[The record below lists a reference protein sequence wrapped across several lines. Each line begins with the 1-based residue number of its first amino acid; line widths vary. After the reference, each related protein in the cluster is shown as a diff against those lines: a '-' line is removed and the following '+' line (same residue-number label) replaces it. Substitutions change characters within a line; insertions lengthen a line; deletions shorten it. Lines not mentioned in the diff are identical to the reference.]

1 MTTPT
6 GPLPNQ
12 ELPDSRFTTGGLPAR
27 AQVVVV
33 GGGIVGCSIA
43 YHLARRGIT
52 DVLLIE
58 QNTLTGGTTWHAAG
72 LVSQLKSS
80 HSLTRLATYTT
91 RLFEDLE
98 NETGRATGY
107 RTTGSISVA
116 SDQERWEETLR
127 GMSMARTAGV
137 EMEIIS
143 PAHAREMWPLLRTD
157 DLVGAVYIPGDG
169 QTSPVDTTMAL
180 AKGARDRG
188 VTIREEIA
196 VERVR
201 VQDQTAVGVETEAG
215 FVEAET
221 VVLACGI
228 WTRQLAA
235 SAGVNVP
242 LHPCEHFYVVTEPL
256 DGMLPTMPTLRD
268 PTNYTYFKEETG
280 KLMAGFFEPVAK
292 TWRYDV
298 PRDFTFGTL
307 SEDWDHIGPIFER
320 SIHRIPALAEAGIQI
335 LFNGPEAFTPDGVYY
350 LGEAPEVDSLFV
362 AAGFNSVG
370 IQSAGGAGWVL
381 ADWIADR
388 RPPMDLSAVDL
399 RRAFPFQA
407 SQSYLEERI
416 SESLG
421 LLYAMHWPFRQ
432 FESARNVFRSVLHD
446 RLADLG
452 AVYGEVAGWERP
464 NWFATGDMEREY
476 RYSYGK
482 QNWYPAS
489 GYECEATRRRVS
501 LYDQSSFAKFT
512 VTGSDALAVLN
523 YMGTADVDVP
533 VGRVCYT
540 QWLNERGGIEA
551 DLTVTRTDHEEFLVV
566 TGAAVAN
573 RDYHQLRRA
582 LRGSDAR
589 LADVTM
595 EMPTIGVMGP
605 RSRAVLAPLT
615 DTPLDNHS
623 FPFGWSREMTVAGIP
638 VRALRVSYVGELGWE
653 LYVSREA
660 AVDLFDTIMAEGEL
674 HGIHPAGYHA
684 MNSLRLESG
693 YRHWGHDITDED
705 TPIEAGLGFTV
716 AWDKVGGFIGRDAL
730 AAQRAESP
738 LPKRL
743 VQFKLEDPE
752 RILYH
757 DEPILRNGV
766 LVGRTTSGMY
776 GHTFG
781 ACLAM
786 GYLNHEQ
793 GVTPGWI
800 EQGTFEIEVA
810 GDLIPATAQ
819 LRPFYTARI
828 RT

>member
-1 MTTPT
+1 MTVPSET
-6 GPLPNQ
+6 LDI
-12 ELPDSRFTTGGLPAR
+12 ELPEARYAGGGLPSR

-33 GGGIVGCSIA
+33 GGGIVGCAIA

-52 DVLLIE
+52 DVLLLE

-91 RLFEDLE
+91 RLFEELE
-98 NETGRATGY
+98 DETGQSTGY

-116 SDQERWEETLR
+116 SDPERWEEILR

-137 EMEIIS
+137 EMEII
-143 PAHAREMWPLLRTD
+143 PPEQAREMWPLLRID
-157 DLVGAVYIPGDG
+157 DLVGTVFIPEDG

-188 VTIREEIA
+188 VTIREGVA
-196 VERVR
+196 VEQVLVR
-201 VQDQTAVGVETEAG
+201 NGTAVGVETEAG
-215 FVEAET
+215 PVEAET

-235 SAGVNVP
+235 AAGVNVP

-256 DGMLPTMPTLRD
+256 EGMTPGMPTLRD

-280 KLMAGFFEPVAK
+280 KLMAGFFEPRAK
-292 TWRYDV
+292 TWRYEV
-298 PRDFTFGTL
+298 PRDFSFGTL
-307 SEDWDHIGPIFER
+307 AEDWDHIGPIFER
-320 SIHRIPALAEAGIQI
+320 SIHRIPALAEAGIQ
-335 LFNGPEAFTPDGVYY
+335 LFLNGPEAFTPDGVYY
-350 LGEAPEVDSLFV
+350 LGESPEVDSLFV

-388 RPPMDLSAVDL
+388 HPPMDLAAVDL
-399 RRAFPFQA
+399 RRAFPFQGEK
-407 SQSYLEERI
+407 SYLEDRI

-432 FESARNVFRSVLHD
+432 FESARDVYRSVLHD
-446 RLADLG
+446 RLSDLG
-452 AVYGEVAGWERP
+452 AVFGEVAGWERP
-464 NWFATGDMEREY
+464 NWFAIGDMEREY

-489 GYECEATRRRVS
+489 AYECEATRRRVA
-501 LYDQSSFAKFT
+501 LYDQSSFAKFM
-512 VTGSDALAVLN
+512 VRGPDALMVLN
-523 YMGTADVDVP
+523 HLGGAEVDTP
-533 VGRVCYT
+533 VGKVTYT
-540 QWLNERGGIEA
+540 QWLNQRGGIEA
-551 DLTVTRTDHEEFLVV
+551 DLTVTRTGSEEFLVV

-573 RDYHQLRRA
+573 RDFHTVRKA
-582 LRGSDAR
+582 LRGHDADLSDI
-589 LADVTM
+589 TM
-595 EMPTIGVMGP
+595 ELPTIGVMGP
-605 RSRAVLAPLT
+605 RSRALLSSLT
-615 DTPLDNHS
+615 STPLDNEA
-623 FPFGWSREMTVAGIP
+623 FPFGWSRQMVVAGIP

-653 LYVSREA
+653 LYVARDS
-660 AVDLFDTIMAEGEL
+660 AVELFDVLMEAGQA
-674 HGIHPAGYHA
+674 HGIHPAGYHT
-684 MNSLRLESG
+684 MNSLRLEAG

-705 TPIEAGLGFTV
+705 TPLEAGLGFAV
-716 AWDKVGGFIGRDAL
+716 AWEKAGDFTGREAL
-730 AAQRAESP
+730 LAQRATAVRT
-738 LPKRL
+738 KRL
-743 VQFKLEDPE
+743 VQFRLQDPE
-752 RILYH
+752 AILYH
-757 DEPILRNGV
+757 DEPILRDGA

-786 GYLNHEQ
+786 GYLLNDE
-793 GVTPGWI
+793 GVTPEWI
-800 EQGTFEIEVA
+800 GSGSFTIEVA
-810 GDLIPATAQ
+810 GVPVSAAAQ
-819 LRPFYTARI
+819 LRPFYAART

>member
-1 MTTPT
+1 MMIPDRSASTSPRDE
-6 GPLPNQ
+6 GSGRA
-12 ELPDSRFTTGGLPAR
+12 LPDR

-43 YHLARRGIT
+43 YHLARRDIT
-52 DVLLIE
+52 DVLLLE

-80 HSLTRLATYTT
+80 HSLTRLATYTA
-91 RLFEDLE
+91 RLFEELE
-98 NETGRATGY
+98 DETDQSTGY

-116 SDQERWEETLR
+116 SDGERWEEILR

-137 EMEIIS
+137 EMEVID
-143 PAHAREMWPLLRTD
+143 PERAREMWPLLRID
-157 DLVGAVYIPGDG
+157 DLVGTVYIPGDG

-188 VTIREEIA
+188 VTIREGIA

-201 VQDQTAVGVETEAG
+201 VDDQAAVGVETEAG
-215 FVEAET
+215 YVEAET

-235 SAGVNVP
+235 AAGVNVP

-256 DGMLPTMPTLRD
+256 DGMLPGMPTLRD

-280 KLMAGFFEPVAK
+280 KLMAGFFEPRAK
-292 TWRYDV
+292 TWKYEV

-307 SEDWDHIGPIFER
+307 GEDWDHIGPIFER
-320 SIHRIPALAEAGIQI
+320 SIHRIPALAESGIQ
-335 LFNGPEAFTPDGVYY
+335 LFLNGPEAFTPDGVYY
-350 LGEAPEVDSLFV
+350 LGESPEVDSLYV

-381 ADWIADR
+381 ADWIAER
-388 RPPMDLSAVDL
+388 HPPMDLSAVDL
-399 RRAFPFQA
+399 RRAFPFQGDKA
-407 SQSYLEERI
+407 YLEDRI

-432 FESARNVFRSVLHD
+432 FVSARDVFRSVLHD

-452 AVYGEVAGWERP
+452 AVFGEVAGWERP
-464 NWFATGDMEREY
+464 NWFAPAGMEREY

-489 GYECEATRRRVS
+489 AAECEATRERVA
-501 LYDQSSFAKFT
+501 LYDQSSFAKFR
-512 VTGSDALAVLN
+512 VRGPDALAVLN
-523 YMGTADVDVP
+523 RIGGADVDTP
-533 VGRVCYT
+533 VGKVVYT
-540 QWLNERGGIEA
+540 QWLNDRGGIEA
-551 DLTVTRTDHEEFLVV
+551 DLTVTRTGPEDFMVV

-573 RDYHQLRRA
+573 RDYHTLRRA
-582 LRGSDAR
+582 LRGHDAE
-589 LADVTM
+589 LADITM
-595 EMPTIGVMGP
+595 ELPTIGVMGP
-605 RSRAVLAPLT
+605 RSRALLSALT
-615 DTPLDNHS
+615 DTPLDNAS
-623 FPFGWSREMTVAGIP
+623 FPFGWSQEMTVAGIP

-653 LYVSREA
+653 LYVARES
-660 AVDLFDTIMAEGEL
+660 AVDLFDAVMEEGTA
-674 HGIHPAGYHA
+674 HGIHPAGYHT
-684 MNSLRLESG
+684 MNTLRLEAG

-705 TPIEAGLGFTV
+705 TPLEAGLGFAV
-716 AWDKVGGFIGRDAL
+716 AWDKEGGFLGRQAL
-730 AAQRAESP
+730 LAQRAATP

-752 RILYH
+752 AIAYH
-757 DEPILRNGV
+757 NEPIHRNGI

-786 GYLNHEQ
+786 GYVNNEA
-793 GVTPGWI
+793 GVTKEWI
-800 EQGTFEIEVA
+800 ESGSFDIEIA
-810 GDLIPATAQ
+810 GVPIPATAQ
-819 LRPFYTARI
+819 LRPFYPART

>member
-1 MTTPT
+1 MTARSAA
-6 GPLPNQ
+6 LPV
-12 ELPDSRFTTGGLPAR
+12 EVPGALHTGGSLPAR

-52 DVLLIE
+52 DVLLLE

-91 RLFEDLE
+91 RLFEELE
-98 NETGRATGY
+98 DETGQATGY

-116 SDQERWEETLR
+116 SDKERWEEILR

-137 EMEIIS
+137 DMDVIDAEQ
-143 PAHAREMWPLLRTD
+143 AREMWPLLRID
-157 DLVGAVYIPGDG
+157 DLVGTVFIPKDG

-188 VTIREEIA
+188 VTIREGIA

-201 VQDQTAVGVETEAG
+201 VENRAAVGVETERG
-215 FVEAET
+215 YVEAET

-235 SAGVNVP
+235 AAGVNVP

-256 DGMLPTMPTLRD
+256 EGMLPGMPTLRD

-280 KLMAGFFEPVAK
+280 KLMAGFFEPRAK
-292 TWRYDV
+292 TWRYEV
-298 PRDFTFGTL
+298 PRDFSFGTL
-307 SEDWDHIGPIFER
+307 AEDWDHIGPIFER
-320 SIHRIPALAEAGIQI
+320 SIHRIPALAETGIQ
-335 LFNGPEAFTPDGVYY
+335 LFLNGPEAFTPDGVYY
-350 LGEAPEVDSLFV
+350 LGESPEVDDLFV

-381 ADWIADR
+381 ADWIADH

-399 RRAFPFQA
+399 RRSFPFQGEK
-407 SQSYLEERI
+407 SYLEERI

-432 FESARNVFRSVLHD
+432 FESARDVYRSVLHE
-446 RLADLG
+446 RLAERG
-452 AVYGEVAGWERP
+452 AVFGEVAGWERP
-464 NWFATGDMEREY
+464 NWFATEGMEREY

-489 GYECEATRRRVS
+489 SEECEATRQRVA
-501 LYDQSSFAKFT
+501 LYDQSSFAKFQLR
-512 VTGSDALAVLN
+512 GPDALAVLN
-523 YMGTADVDVP
+523 HIGSADVDTP
-533 VGRVCYT
+533 VGKVSYT
-540 QWLNERGGIEA
+540 QWLNGQGGIEA
-551 DLTVTRTDHEEFLVV
+551 DLTVTRTGTQEFMVV

-573 RDYHQLRRA
+573 RDYHTLRRT
-582 LRGSDAR
+582 LRGHDAE
-589 LADVTM
+589 LADITM
-595 EMPTIGVMGP
+595 ELPTIGVMGP
-605 RSRAVLAPLT
+605 RSRALLGALT
-615 DTPLDNHS
+615 DTPLDNTS
-623 FPFGWSREMTVAGIP
+623 FPFGWSQEMTVAGIG

-653 LYVSREA
+653 LYVARDST
-660 AVDLFDTIMAEGEL
+660 VDLFDAVMEEGEAY
-674 HGIHPAGYHA
+674 GIHPAGYHA
-684 MNSLRLESG
+684 MNTLRLEAG

-705 TPIEAGLGFTV
+705 TPIEAGLGFTI
-716 AWDKVGGFIGRDAL
+716 AWDKEGGFLGREAL
-730 AAQRAESP
+730 LAQRAAP
-738 LPKRL
+738 VLPKRL
-743 VQFKLEDPE
+743 VQFMLEDPD
-752 RILYH
+752 RIVYH
-757 DEPILRNGV
+757 DEPIYRNGA

-786 GYLNHEQ
+786 GYLLHEG
-793 GVTPGWI
+793 GVTPAWI
-800 EQGTFEIEVA
+800 ESGTFDIEVA
-810 GDLIPATAQ
+810 GVPVAATAR
-819 LRPFYTARI
+819 LRPFYRART

>member
-1 MTTPT
+1 MTTPP
-6 GPLPNQ
+6 GPLPDQNP
-12 ELPDSRFTTGGLPAR
+12 PDARYTTGGLPER

-43 YHLARRGIT
+43 FHLARRGVT
-52 DVLLIE
+52 DILLIE

-91 RLFEDLE
+91 RLFEELE
-98 NETGRATGY
+98 SETGQATGY
-107 RTTGSISVA
+107 RNTGSISVA
-116 SDQERWEETLR
+116 SDPERWEEILR

-143 PAHAREMWPLLRTD
+143 PDRAKEMWPLLRTD
-157 DLVGAVYIPGDG
+157 DLVGAMYIPGDG

-188 VTIREEIA
+188 VTIREGIA
-196 VERVR
+196 VKRVHVR
-201 VQDQTAVGVETEAG
+201 NQTVIGVETDAG

-228 WTRQLAA
+228 WTRQLAIT
-235 SAGVNVP
+235 AGVNVP
-242 LHPCEHFYVVTEPL
+242 LHPCEHFYLVTEPL
-256 DGMLPTMPTLRD
+256 EGMSSGMPTLRD

-292 TWRYDV
+292 TWRFEV

-307 SEDWDHIGPIFER
+307 PEDWDHIGPVFER

-350 LGEAPEVDSLFV
+350 LGESPEVDSLFV

-399 RRAFPFQA
+399 RRAFPFQG

-432 FESARNVFRSVLHD
+432 FESARDVFRSVLHD

-464 NWFATGDMEREY
+464 NWFATGDMEKEY

-482 QNWYPAS
+482 QNWYRVS
-489 GYECEATRRRVS
+489 GDECAATRQGVA

-512 VTGSDALAVLN
+512 VAGPDAMAVLN
-523 YMGTADVDVP
+523 HMGTSNVDVP
-533 VGRVCYT
+533 VGKVCYT

-551 DLTVTRTDHEEFLVV
+551 DLTVTRTDREEFLVV

-573 RDYHQLRRA
+573 RDYHTLRRA
-582 LRGSDAR
+582 LRGREAR
-589 LADVTM
+589 LEEVTM
-595 EMPTIGVMGP
+595 ELPTLGVMGP
-605 RSRAVLAPLT
+605 RSRALLGALT
-615 DTPLDNHS
+615 DTSLANRS

-653 LYVSREA
+653 LYVDRES
-660 AVDLFDTIMAEGEL
+660 AVDLFDAIMVEGRA
-674 HGIHPAGYHA
+674 HGIRPAGYHA
-684 MNSLRLESG
+684 MNSLRLEAG

-705 TPIEAGLGFTV
+705 TPLEAGLGFTI
-716 AWDKVGGFIGRDAL
+716 AWEKEGGFIGREAL
-730 AAQRAESP
+730 MSQRSVAALS
-738 LPKRL
+738 KRL
-743 VQFKLEDPE
+743 AQFKLDDPD

-781 ACLAM
+781 TCLAM
-786 GYLNHEQ
+786 GYLNHEE

-800 EQGTFEIEVA
+800 DKGTFEIEVA
-810 GDLIPATAQ
+810 GDLTPATAR
-819 LRPFYTARI
+819 LGPFYTARI

>member
-1 MTTPT
+1 MTAP
-6 GPLPNQ
+6 PESFPIDV
-12 ELPDSRFTTGGLPAR
+12 PDARYTTGDLPAR
-27 AQVVVV
+27 AQVLVV

-43 YHLARRGIT
+43 YHLARREIT
-52 DVLLIE
+52 DVLLLE

-72 LVSQLKSS
+72 LVSQLKSG

-91 RLFEDLE
+91 RLFEELE
-98 NETGRATGY
+98 EETGQATGY

-116 SDQERWEETLR
+116 SDGERWEEILR

-137 EMEIIS
+137 EMEVIE
-143 PAHAREMWPLLRTD
+143 PEAAREMWPLLRID
-157 DLVGAVYIPGDG
+157 DLVGTVYIAGDG

-188 VTIREEIA
+188 VTIREGIA

-201 VQDQTAVGVETEAG
+201 VENGAAVGVETEAG
-215 FVEAET
+215 YVEAET

-235 SAGVNVP
+235 AAGVNVP

-256 DGMLPTMPTLRD
+256 DGMLPGMPTLRD

-280 KLMAGFFEPVAK
+280 KLMAGFFEPKAK
-292 TWRYDV
+292 TWRYEV
-298 PRDFTFGTL
+298 PRDFSFGAL
-307 SEDWDHIGPIFER
+307 GEDWDHIGPIFER
-320 SIHRIPALAEAGIQI
+320 SIHRIPALAECGIQ
-335 LFNGPEAFTPDGVYY
+335 LFFNGPEAFTPDGVYY
-350 LGEAPEVDSLFV
+350 LGESPEVDGLFV

-399 RRAFPFQA
+399 RRAFPFQGDRA
-407 SQSYLEERI
+407 YLEDRI

-432 FESARNVFRSVLHD
+432 FESARDVHRSVLHD
-446 RLADLG
+446 RLAANG
-452 AVYGEVAGWERP
+452 AVFGEVAGWERP

-489 GYECEATRRRVS
+489 AGECEATRRRVA
-501 LYDQSSFAKFT
+501 LYDQSSFAKFR
-512 VTGSDALAVLN
+512 VRGPDALAVLN
-523 YMGTADVDVP
+523 RIGSADVDTP
-533 VGRVCYT
+533 VGKVSYT
-540 QWLNERGGIEA
+540 QWLNDQGGIEA
-551 DLTVTRTDHEEFLVV
+551 DLTVTRIGADEFMVV

-573 RDYHQLRRA
+573 RDYHTLRRA
-582 LRGSDAR
+582 LRGHN
-589 LADVTM
+589 ADLVDITM
-595 EMPTIGVMGP
+595 EFPTIGVMGP
-605 RSRAVLAPLT
+605 RSREVLGALT
-615 DTPLDNHS
+615 RTPLDNAS
-623 FPFGWSREMTVAGIP
+623 FPFGWSQEMEVAGMR

-653 LYVSREA
+653 LYVARGA
-660 AVDLFDTIMAEGEL
+660 AVDLFDALMVAGEAY
-674 HGIHPAGYHA
+674 GIRPAGYHA
-684 MNSLRLESG
+684 MNTLRLEAG

-705 TPIEAGLGFTV
+705 TPLEAGLGFTIS
-716 AWDKVGGFIGRDAL
+716 WDKEGGFLGRHAL
-730 AAQRAESP
+730 LRQREPGS

-752 RILYH
+752 AILYH
-757 DEPILRNGV
+757 DEPILRDGV

-786 GYLNHEQ
+786 GYLLNEA
-793 GVTPGWI
+793 GVTPEWI
-800 EQGTFEIEVA
+800 ESGTFEIEVA
-810 GDLIPATAQ
+810 TVPIRATAQ
-819 LRPFYTARI
+819 LRPFYRART

>member
-1 MTTPT
+1 MTAP
-6 GPLPNQ
+6 PQLSDFRIP
-12 ELPDSRFTTGGLPAR
+12 ESRYHTGGLPER

-91 RLFEDLE
+91 RLFEELE
-98 NETGRATGY
+98 DETGQSTGY

-116 SDQERWEETLR
+116 SDEQRWEEILR
-127 GMSMARTAGV
+127 GMSMARTSGV
-137 EMEIIS
+137 QMEII
-143 PAHAREMWPLLRTD
+143 PPERAREMWPLLRID
-157 DLVGAVYIPGDG
+157 DLVGTVYIPGDG

-188 VTIREEIA
+188 VTIREGVA
-196 VERVR
+196 VKGIRVLN
-201 VQDQTAVGVETEAG
+201 QTAVGVETEAG
-215 FVEAET
+215 YVEAET

-235 SAGVNVP
+235 TAGVNVP

-256 DGMLPTMPTLRD
+256 DGMASGMPTLRD

-280 KLMAGFFEPVAK
+280 KLMAGFFEPKAK
-292 TWRYDV
+292 TWRYEV
-298 PRDFTFGTL
+298 PRDFSFGTL
-307 SEDWDHIGPIFER
+307 AEDWDHIGPIFER
-320 SIHRIPALAEAGIQI
+320 SIHRIPALAETGIQ
-335 LFNGPEAFTPDGVYY
+335 LFFNGPEAFTPDGVYY
-350 LGEAPEVDSLFV
+350 LGESPEVDSLFV

-381 ADWIADR
+381 ADWIVDR
-388 RPPMDLSAVDL
+388 HPPMDLSAVDL
-399 RRAFPFQA
+399 RRAFPFQGEK
-407 SQSYLEERI
+407 SYLEERI

-432 FESARNVFRSVLHD
+432 FESARDVFRSVLHD
-446 RLADLG
+446 RLTGLG

-464 NWFATGDMEREY
+464 NWFAISGLERQY

-489 GYECEATRRRVS
+489 ALECEATRRRVA
-501 LYDQSSFAKFT
+501 LYDQSSFAKFM
-512 VTGSDALAVLN
+512 VTGPDAMAVLN
-523 YMGTADVDVP
+523 RIGSADVDTP
-533 VGRVCYT
+533 IGKVCYS

-551 DLTVTRTDHEEFLVV
+551 DLTVTRTGHEEFMVV

-573 RDYHQLRRA
+573 RDFHTLRRA
-582 LRGSDAR
+582 IRGHDAR
-589 LADVTM
+589 IADITM
-595 EMPTIGVMGP
+595 DLPAIGVMGP
-605 RSRAVLAPLT
+605 RSRALLSALT
-615 DTPLDNHS
+615 DTPLDNTS
-623 FPFGWSREMTVAGIP
+623 FPFGWSRKMTVGGIP

-653 LYVSREA
+653 LYVAREA
-660 AVDLFDTIMAEGEL
+660 AVDLFDAIMAAGKE
-674 HGIHPAGYHA
+674 HSIYPAGYHT
-684 MNSLRLESG
+684 MNTLRLEAG

-705 TPIEAGLGFTV
+705 TPIEAGLGFTI
-716 AWDKVGGFIGRDAL
+716 AWDKAGGFTGRDAL
-730 AAQRAESP
+730 LAQRAAP
-738 LPKRL
+738 LRTKRL
-743 VQFKLEDPE
+743 VQFKLGNPD
-752 RILYH
+752 RIVYH
-757 DEPILRNGV
+757 DEPILRDGV
-766 LVGRTTSGMY
+766 LVGRTTSGMF

-781 ACLAM
+781 TCLAM
-786 GYLNHEQ
+786 GYLNHDQ
-793 GVTPGWI
+793 GVTPEWI
-800 EQGTFEIEVA
+800 SQGTFEIEVA
-810 GDLIPATAQ
+810 GELVPATAQ
-819 LRPFYTARI
+819 LRPFYKAKI